1 MGHYSEYMCVMVLL
15 LFSAIESEH
24 NFMDGDSQD
33 DLLVQV
39 SLVRNVCTYICMYI
53 ATYTRNGVINLNV
66 VG

>member
-1 MGHYSEYMCVMVLL
+1 MVHYSVYMCVMVLL

-39 SLVRNVCTYICMYI
+39 SLVRNVCTYIHIYI
-53 ATYTRNGVINLNV
+53 HILEME
-66 VG
+66 

>member
-39 SLVRNVCTYICMYI
+39 SLVRNVCTCIRIYIHILEME
-53 ATYTRNGVINLNV
+53 
-66 VG
+66 